1 MNFENFSKRIN
12 SLTNFNTFEKQSAEV
27 LRLSVL
33 KAKMQ
38 KKKVVKTKFSQL
50 NDKRFYSAKG
60 ITFLPLCHP
69 DLKGLCELK
78 KRMDQ
83 RIERYF
89 RNEKAN
95 LSRIEN
101 KSQELNEGLFL
112 YHQILMSE
120 PLIFLL
126 NQKKKSAKTRC
137 YLKIQKKSFLVENG

>member
-1 MNFENFSKRIN
+1 MKNNRRKLF
-12 SLTNFNTFEKQSAEV
+12 
-27 LRLSVL
+27 SVL
-33 KAKMQ
+33 NAKMQ
-38 KKKVVKTKFSQL
+38 KTKFSQL

-60 ITFLPLCHP
+60 ITFLPLCDP
-69 DLKGLCELK
+69 DLKGLCEFR

-89 RNEKAN
+89 WNEKEN

-120 PLIFLL
+120 PLISLL
-126 NQKKKSAKTRC
+126 NQKKMSAKTRC
-137 YLKIQKKSFLVENG
+137 YLKMQNK

>member
-1 MNFENFSKRIN
+1 M
-12 SLTNFNTFEKQSAEV
+12 
-27 LRLSVL
+27 RLSVL
-33 KAKMQ
+33 NAKMQ

-50 NDKRFYSAKG
+50 NEKRFYSGKG

-69 DLKGLCELK
+69 DLKGLCEFK
-78 KRMDQ
+78 KRMYQ

-89 RNEKAN
+89 RNEKEN
-95 LSRIEN
+95 LSRTEN
-101 KSQELNEGLFL
+101 KSRELNEGLFL

-137 YLKIQKKSFLVENG
+137 YLKIQKK